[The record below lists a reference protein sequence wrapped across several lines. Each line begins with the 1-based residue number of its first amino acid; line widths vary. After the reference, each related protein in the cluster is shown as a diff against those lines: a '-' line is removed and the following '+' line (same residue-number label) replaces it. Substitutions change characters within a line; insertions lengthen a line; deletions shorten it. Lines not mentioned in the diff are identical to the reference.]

1 MSEILTEDG
10 AVYMVVDALYHVA
23 TLFGTV
29 LNVRNIFFMSNKRG
43 SKLFDCRANGCDA
56 NCTSQRSIEDKRRI

>member
-29 LNVRNIFFMSNKRG
+29 LNVRNIFLCLISEV
-43 SKLFDCRANGCDA
+43 KLFDCRANGCDA
-56 NCTSQRSIEDKRRI
+56 NCTSQRSL

>member
-43 SKLFDCRANGCDA
+43 S
-56 NCTSQRSIEDKRRI
+56 NCLTAEPVAVTQTVRVKDL